1 MLTVADTGPGVPG
14 PDPMQAFRRGWSTKA
29 AVEGATGGRGLGLAL
44 VVQSVERLGGS
55 IEVDGPPGARF
66 TVRLPIPGE
75 QP

>member
-1 MLTVADTGPGVPG
+1 M
-14 PDPMQAFRRGWSTKA
+14 
-29 AVEGATGGRGLGLAL
+29 GATGGRGLGLAL